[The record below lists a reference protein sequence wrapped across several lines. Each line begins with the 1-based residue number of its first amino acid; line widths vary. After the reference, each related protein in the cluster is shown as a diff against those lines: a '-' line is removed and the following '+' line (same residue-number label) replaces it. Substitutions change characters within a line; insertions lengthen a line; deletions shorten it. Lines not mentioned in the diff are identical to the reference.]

1 MPSPFPGM
9 DPYLEG
15 HLWPDVHHRLATQL
29 ARQLAPQ
36 LRPRYIARLATRF
49 LAELGEIGPVRILYP
64 DVDVTVARQAR
75 EQIAIYQAPDHA
87 PPFAAPVVVA
97 SQPAP
102 PRVKRVTVEIRDAQ
116 GEHLVTS
123 IEILS
128 PINKQADGFLE
139 YQQRRWLVMDCP
151 AHLLEIDLLRQG
163 HRPVSLEL
171 VDEEDRPLIER
182 ASYLFFLTRSGR
194 GRKVEIWPLALRE
207 PLPVLPVPLL
217 DPDPDVALDLG
228 AALRAIYDEA
238 AYDLSVDYRQPPE
251 PSLAGDE
258 EEWADSLLREREL
271 R

>member
-15 HLWPDVHHRLATQL
+15 HLWPDVHQALA
-29 ARQLAPQ
+29 AEVRRQLAPQ

-49 LAELGEIGPVRILYP
+49 LAELGEVGPVRILYP
-64 DVDVTVARQAR
+64 DVDVTVSRQAH
-75 EQIAIYQAPDHA
+75 EQIAVYQVRDSA

-102 PRVKRVTVEIRDAQ
+102 PRVKLVTVEIRDAQ
-116 GEHLVTS
+116 DEHLVTS

-128 PINKQADGFLE
+128 PINKRADGFLD
-139 YQQRRWLVMDCP
+139 YQQKRWHVMDSP

-171 VDEEDRPLIER
+171 VDEKDRPLIER
-182 ASYLFFLTRSGR
+182 ARYFVFLTRSGG
-194 GRKVEIWPLALRE
+194 GRKVEVWPLALRD

-217 DPDPDVALDLG
+217 DPEPDVALELG

-238 AYDLSVDYRQPPE
+238 GYDLSLDYRQPPE
-251 PSLAGDE
+251 PPLAGDE
-258 EEWADSLLREREL
+258 EEWADALLREQEL